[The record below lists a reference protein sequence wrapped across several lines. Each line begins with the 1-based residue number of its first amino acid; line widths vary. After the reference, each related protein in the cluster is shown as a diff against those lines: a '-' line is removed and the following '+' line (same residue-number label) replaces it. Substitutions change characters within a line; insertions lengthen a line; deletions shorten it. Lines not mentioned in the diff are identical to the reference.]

1 MHSFPRASLRVAA
14 WVITLLLPPAAW
26 IAANFSLPFFRSS
39 AELFFPVAACLSAAA
54 LGTRTAAVG
63 IILNLAAFNL
73 FCYFYRPGVSGWR
86 DAFWSLL
93 LVAPAMIV
101 GYAREKWGAAERLAG
116 RLRSDL
122 DRLRDELQLQRA
134 DLRRF
139 QELSV
144 RLSSSL
150 DVQQVLHDVLHSIAS
165 LQKTDL
171 ALLLLLPAKSSNT
184 LRVEA
189 HAGFTPEQ
197 IKLFGAFPALFF
209 SLQRRACIEDIQ
221 LPGTFFPFMEAARQ
235 VGFRA
240 LFTTP
245 IINARKEPLGVVLTF
260 FREPHTPTDRQSR
273 LTQLYASQ
281 AANALDNARLH
292 RESRETLKAEQE
304 RTAVLRFLAEASV
317 KMNSALSLDSLLQ
330 IITDQARNIIR
341 ARQAFTT
348 LLPKGAWNHCMTC
361 FSGAEGPPAFDFPR
375 ASSEMFM
382 LACTLNRPVR
392 LSADTE
398 GEKPWLSV
406 KKTGEAARHGWLAA
420 PLVTRDGRNLGL
432 IQLSDKLDGEFSLDD
447 EVVLVQLANMASVAI
462 DNVRLYREAQEQIA
476 EIKRTHEA
484 LERSKESLVLAQ
496 QCVGIG
502 IWEWNLETGSLTW
515 SDEIRRLHGFA
526 ADTFDGKYE
535 SWMQCIH
542 PEDRHQV
549 HQSITEA
556 VLANSEYEI
565 QYRILFPDKSVHWLE
580 ARGKTMFMGDRP
592 LRMLGIA
599 MDISARKQSEEAL
612 RNSEKLAAT
621 GRLAASIAHEI
632 NNPLA
637 AVTNA
642 LYLLRTS
649 FHLPAAP
656 LDYVKTAEA
665 ELSRVVHITKQTLG
679 FYREITA
686 PVMTSIPRLLEE
698 VLAAYDLKIEKR
710 RIRVDKAFRC
720 SGHLHA
726 FPGELRQVLSNL
738 ILNAL
743 EAVPA
748 AGIVSL
754 RVKEVHEQSRLGI
767 RVTVADNGPGIPPAN
782 MARLFQPFFSTKD
795 SKGTG
800 LGLWVS
806 QGIVQKHGGSIR
818 VRSSV
823 AELHHGTCF
832 VIFLPLQVTSQKE
845 MPDMEGTSSDA
856 LTIVSASTFSGGDV
870 SAA

>member
-14 WVITLLLPPAAW
+14 WVATFLLPFAAW
-26 IAANFSLPFFRSS
+26 IAATFSLSFFPRGV
-39 AELFFPVAACLSAAA
+39 ELFFPVAACLSAAA
-54 LGTRTAAVG
+54 LGTPTAAVG
-63 IILNLAAFNL
+63 IILNLAALNL
-73 FCYFYRPGVSGWR
+73 FCYLYQPGASVLGG
-86 DAFWSLL
+86 ALWSLL

-101 GYAREKWGAAERLAG
+101 GYAREKWGAAERLAK
-116 RLRSDL
+116 RLLSDL
-122 DRLRDELQLQRA
+122 ERLRDELELQRT

-139 QELSV
+139 QQLSV

-150 DVQQVLHDVLHSIAS
+150 EPQRVLQDVLHSIAS

-171 ALLLLLPAKSSNT
+171 ALLLLLPEKSSST
-184 LRVEA
+184 LRVET
-189 HAGFTPEQ
+189 HTGFTTEQ
-197 IKLFGAFPALFF
+197 IKLFGEFPASFF
-209 SLQRRACIEDIQ
+209 SLQRRACIEDIDR
-221 LPGTFFPFMEAARQ
+221 PGTFFPFMNAATG
-235 VGFRA
+235 VGFKA
-240 LFTTP
+240 VFTTP
-245 IINARKEPLGVVLTF
+245 IINARKEALGVVVTF
-260 FREPHTPTDRQSR
+260 FRQPNAPNDRQSR

-281 AANALDNARLH
+281 AANALDNARLY
-292 RESRETLKAEQE
+292 RESLETLKAERQ
-304 RTAVLRFLAEASV
+304 RTAVLRSLADASV
-317 KMNSALSLDSLLQ
+317 KINAALSLDALLQ
-330 IITDQARNIIR
+330 IITEEARSIIR
-341 ARQAFTT
+341 ARQTFTT
-348 LLPKGAWNHCMTC
+348 LLPKGSANQCVTC
-361 FSGAEGPPAFDFPR
+361 FSGDEGPLAFDFPR
-375 ASSEMFM
+375 ARSEMFM

-392 LSADTE
+392 LSAQTE
-398 GEKPWLSV
+398 GERPWLSV

-420 PLVTRDGRNLGL
+420 PLLTRDGRNLGL
-432 IQLSDKLDGEFSLDD
+432 IQLSDKLEGEFSPDD
-447 EVVLVQLANMASVAI
+447 EAVLVQLANMASVAI
-462 DNVRLYREAQEQIA
+462 DNVRLYREAQEQIG
-476 EIKRTHEA
+476 EIKRTQEA
-484 LERSKESLVLAQ
+484 LERSNESLFLAQ

-502 IWEWNLETGSLTW
+502 ILDWNLDTSALIL
-515 SDEIRRLHGFA
+515 SDEICRLHGFA
-526 ADTFDGKYE
+526 IDTFDGKYE
-535 SWMQCIH
+535 TWIQCIH

-549 HQSITEA
+549 HQSIKEA
-556 VLANSEYEI
+556 LLASSEYEI
-565 QYRILFPDKSVHWLE
+565 QYRVPFPDKSVHWLE

-599 MDISARKQSEEAL
+599 MDITARKQSEEAL

-642 LYLLRTS
+642 LYLLRTG

-698 VLAAYDLKIEKR
+698 VLGAYDHKIEKR
-710 RIRVDKAFRC
+710 RVRVEKQFRGP
-720 SGHLHA
+720 GHLHG

-743 EAVPA
+743 EAVPLG
-748 AGIVSL
+748 GIVSL
-754 RVKEVHEQSRLGI
+754 RIKEVHEQSRPGI

-806 QGIVQKHGGSIR
+806 HGLVQKHGGAIR

-823 AELHHGTCF
+823 AAAHHGTCF
-832 VIFLPLQVTSQKE
+832 AIFLPMTVASQNE
-845 MPDMEGTSSDA
+845 MPVLARPSSDLA
-856 LTIVSASTFSGGDV
+856 TCSGGDA

>member
-14 WVITLLLPPAAW
+14 WVATFLLPLAAW
-26 IAANFSLPFFRSS
+26 IAASFSLPFFRFG
-39 AELFFPVAACLSAAA
+39 AELFFPVAACLSAAS
-54 LGTRTAAVG
+54 LGTPTAAVG
-63 IILNLAAFNL
+63 ITLNLAALNL
-73 FCYFYRPGVSGWR
+73 FCYLVHPGACGLGG
-86 DAFWSLL
+86 ALWSLL

-116 RLRSDL
+116 LLRGDL
-122 DRLRDELQLQRA
+122 ERLRDELELQRT

-150 DVQQVLHDVLHSIAS
+150 EPQRVLQDVLHSIAS

-171 ALLLLLPAKSSNT
+171 ALLLLLPGKSSRT
-184 LRVEA
+184 LRVET
-189 HAGFTPEQ
+189 HTGFTTEH
-197 IKLFGAFPALFF
+197 IRLFGEFPAAFF
-209 SLQRRACIEDIQ
+209 CLQRRACIENIEQ
-221 LPGTFFPFMEAARQ
+221 PGAFFPFMTVATR
-235 VGFRA
+235 VGFKA
-240 LFTTP
+240 VFTTP
-245 IINARKEPLGVVLTF
+245 IINVRKEPLGVVVTF
-260 FREPHTPTDRQSR
+260 FREPHAPSDRQSR

-281 AANALDNARLH
+281 AANALDNARLY
-292 RESRETLKAEQE
+292 RESLETLRAEQQ
-304 RTAVLRFLAEASV
+304 RTAVLRSLADASV
-317 KMNSALSLDSLLQ
+317 KINSALSLDSLLQ
-330 IITDQARNIIR
+330 IITEQARNIIR
-341 ARQAFTT
+341 ARQTFTT
-348 LLPKGAWNHCMTC
+348 LLPKGFRNQCVTC
-361 FSGAEGPPAFDFPR
+361 FSGDEGPFAFEFPR

-392 LSADTE
+392 MSAE
-398 GEKPWLSV
+398 MGGEKPWLSV

-420 PLVTRDGRNLGL
+420 PLLARDGRNLGL
-432 IQLSDKLDGEFSLDD
+432 IQLSDKLEGEFSRDD
-447 EVVLVQLANMASVAI
+447 EAVLVQLANMASVAI
-462 DNVRLYREAQEQIA
+462 DNARLYREAQEQIG

-484 LERSKESLVLAQ
+484 LARSKETLVLAQ

-502 IWEWNLETGSLTW
+502 IWDWNLQTGALTW

-526 ADTFDGKYE
+526 IDTFDGRYE

-556 VLANSEYEI
+556 LLANSEYEI
-565 QYRILFPDKSVHWLE
+565 QYRVLFPDKSVHWLE
-580 ARGKTMFMGDRP
+580 ARGKTMFIGDRP
-592 LRMLGIA
+592 VRMLGIA
-599 MDISARKQSEEAL
+599 MDITARKQSEEAL

-656 LDYVKTAEA
+656 LEYVKTAEA

-698 VLAAYDLKIEKR
+698 VLGAYDHKIEKR
-710 RIRVDKAFRC
+710 HIRVDKQFRGP
-720 SGHLHA
+720 GHLHG

-743 EAVPA
+743 EAVPLG
-748 AGIVSL
+748 GIVSL
-754 RVKEVHEQSRLGI
+754 RIKEAHEQSKCGI
-767 RVTVADNGPGIPPAN
+767 RVTVADNGPGIPRAN

-806 QGIVQKHGGSIR
+806 HGIVQKHGGSIR

-823 AELHHGTCF
+823 AAPHHGTCF
-832 VIFLPLQVTSQKE
+832 VIFLPMTVTAQRE
-845 MPDMEGTSSDA
+845 MPVLTRASSHVPT
-856 LTIVSASTFSGGDV
+856 LSGGDA